1 MKHAFAWLT
10 ALALAIPQISSA
22 ESRTMNQDQQDVL
35 TAIQTMTGNFQAN
48 DIAGVM
54 ASYEAQATVV
64 FEPGS
69 PVSDPALLEHMFA
82 GMAAVNPVFDYAG
95 HEVIVNGDIA
105 MHIAPWSMTGTAP
118 DGQKLAQSGL
128 SIAVL
133 RRQPDGQWKMLIDN
147 PHGGRLLAQDPK

>member
-10 ALALAIPQISSA
+10 ALALAIPQTSTA
-22 ESRTMNQDQQDVL
+22 ESQTMTQDQQDVL
-35 TAIQTMTGNFQAN
+35 NAIQTMTNNFQGN

-54 ASYEAQATVV
+54 ASYESVATVL

-69 PVSDPALLEHMFA
+69 PVSDAAQLEQMFA

-95 HEVIVNGDIA
+95 HEVIVTGDIA
-105 MHIAPWSMTGTAP
+105 LHIAPWAMTGQTP

-133 RRQPDGQWKMLIDN
+133 RRQADGSWKMVIDN
-147 PHGGRLLAQDPK
+147 PHGGRLLTQDQ